1 MMNAKTKDPIVGI
14 SSVTFGTAK
23 ITNPRPEDAEL
34 NPQGYFRL
42 TLKFGFD
49 EKRQQDNL
57 GALIEHLTKLHKEG
71 GEAVL
76 VVNTKKVLWP
86 ANGKV
91 FESGFTFVRAPQ
103 QQGMAPKRTTAVAKA
118 ASDPQAAIAR
128 IKAASMKG

>member
-86 ANGKV
+86 
-91 FESGFTFVRAPQ
+91 ESGFTFVRAPQ